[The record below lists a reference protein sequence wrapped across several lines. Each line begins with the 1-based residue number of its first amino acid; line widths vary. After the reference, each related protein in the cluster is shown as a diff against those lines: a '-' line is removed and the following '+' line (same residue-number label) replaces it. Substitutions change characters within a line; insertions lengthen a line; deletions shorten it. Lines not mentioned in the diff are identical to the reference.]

1 MLVFVPSWISCKLG
15 IDHTQSS
22 MRTLLI
28 QCFHVLI
35 VLIAHQVE
43 RCISML
49 FLVYFFAQVFS
60 LGQFTPCQ
68 ACLLGSFWRRR
79 KVHPWKKYTRA
90 PCKIACTGKVFHE
103 NEHPQESAQWK
114 PGIFETQA
122 SIFST
127 SFFLFRCVKIH
138 SVTDLHF
145 GSGFN
150 SQTQYKLRSLNNGF
164 PKWFWLHETIDALY
178 FYKYNP

>member
-1 MLVFVPSWISCKLG
+1 
-15 IDHTQSS
+15 
-22 MRTLLI
+22 MRPLLI

-49 FLVYFFAQVFS
+49 FLVSFFAQFFS

-68 ACLLGSFWRRR
+68 ACLLGSFGGEE
-79 KVHPWKKYTRA
+79 KCSLGKSTHVHHVKLHVQEKCAMKMSTHKK
-90 PCKIACTGKVFHE
+90 
-103 NEHPQESAQWK
+103 SAKWK

-122 SIFST
+122 SIFPT

-150 SQTQYKLRSLNNGF
+150 SQTQYKFRSLNNGF